1 MVERK
6 RFVSGDESTDSE
18 GRDMEW
24 LEVLQRIE
32 AGEDR
37 RTEFKRGL
45 GDRSAVGRAL
55 CAFGNGDGGLII
67 LGVDDAGA
75 IVGVRE
81 DAEQVQERLT
91 GFLQTGCSVPISAR
105 CGRYEDLN
113 GWVHWIEVPRQ
124 PRGFEPLHY
133 DGRFWIRRERS
144 SVQPSPAELQELFNA
159 FGFVLTEE
167 QMIRAASMEDID
179 LEAFRSF
186 LRAQGLDTDE
196 DPQPPLEEDMRNA
209 GLLTVSDGNL
219 HPTLYGTMV
228 FGRDPQNHPQT
239 SNFFIQC
246 AAYAG
251 VDRASD
257 VVSVADAK
265 GRLEDQVMRAVGWCM
280 SLGRREEYRG
290 LVREDVPLIP
300 DRAIREALVN
310 AVIHREYAITG
321 STVLFEV
328 FSDRVDVTSP
338 GALPNHMAVA
348 SVRSGSR
355 PRSRNESMAHAMVVA
370 RLMEKRGRGWP
381 LMRRAMREFNGTE
394 PELANDER
402 EKFVRVTFRLEPD
415 CD

>member
-1 MVERK
+1 
-6 RFVSGDESTDSE
+6 
-18 GRDMEW
+18 MEW
-24 LEVLQRIE
+24 LDVLRCIE
-32 AGEDR
+32 AREGR
-37 RTEFKRGL
+37 RTEFKRGI
-45 GDRSAVGRAL
+45 GDLSAIGRAL
-55 CAFGNGDGGLII
+55 CAFGNGDGGLIV

-81 DAEQVQERLT
+81 DADQVQERLT

-105 CGRYEDLN
+105 CGRHEDPN

-167 QMIRAASMEDID
+167 QTIRAASMDDID
-179 LEAFRSF
+179 DSAFRSF
-186 LRAQGLDTDE
+186 LRAQGLETEE
-196 DPQPPLEEDMRNA
+196 DPQPVLEEDMRNA
-209 GLLTVSDGNL
+209 GVLTLADGQL
-219 HPTLYGTMV
+219 RPTLYGMMV
-228 FGRDPQNHPQT
+228 FGREPQGHPQT

-257 VVSVADAK
+257 IVSVADAG
-265 GRLEDQVMRAVGWCM
+265 GRLEDQVKRAVDWCAI
-280 SLGRREEYRG
+280 LGKREEYPNI
-290 LVREDVPLIP
+290 LREDVPLIP
-300 DRAIREALVN
+300 NRAIREVLVN

-328 FSDRVDVTSP
+328 FSDRVDVMSP
-338 GALPNHMAVA
+338 GALPNHMAVE

-394 PELANDER
+394 PEIVNDQR
-402 EKFVRVTFRLEPD
+402 EKFVRVTFRLDADET
-415 CD
+415 

>member
-1 MVERK
+1 
-6 RFVSGDESTDSE
+6 
-18 GRDMEW
+18 MEW
-24 LEVLQRIE
+24 LDVLRRIE
-32 AGEDR
+32 AGEGS

-45 GDRSAVGRAL
+45 GDLSAIGRAL

-67 LGVDDAGA
+67 LGVDDAEA

-105 CGRYEDLN
+105 CGRHEDPN

-124 PRGFEPLHY
+124 LRGFEPLHY
-133 DGRFWIRRERS
+133 DGRFWVRRERS

-167 QMIRAASMEDID
+167 QAIRAASMEDID
-179 LEAFRSF
+179 LDAFRSF
-186 LRAQGLDTDE
+186 LRAQGLDTEE
-196 DPQPPLEEDMRNA
+196 DPQPPVQEDVRNA
-209 GLLTVSDGNL
+209 GALTVSDGSL

-228 FGRDPQNHPQT
+228 FGRDPQSHPQT

-257 VVSVADAK
+257 IVSVSDAK
-265 GRLEDQVMRAVGWCM
+265 GRLEDQVQRAVGWCR

-290 LVREDVPLIP
+290 ILREDVPLIP
-300 DRAIREALVN
+300 DRALREALVN
-310 AVIHREYAITG
+310 AVIHREYAITA

-328 FSDRVDVTSP
+328 FSGRVDVTSP
-338 GALPNHMAVA
+338 GALPNHIAVE

-355 PRSRNESMAHAMVVA
+355 LRSRNESMAHAMVVA
-370 RLMEKRGRGWP
+370 RLMERRGRGWP
-381 LMRRAMREFNGTE
+381 LMRRAMRESNGTE
-394 PELANDER
+394 PEIVNDER
-402 EKFVRVTFRLEPD
+402 EKFVRVTFRLDPD
-415 CD
+415 SD